1 MEQATF
7 FDLAVSMDVQ
17 KESFIRM
24 NRKETQEKKSQH
36 SGKDRKKKFPSPF
49 SRQRSAGWW

>member
-49 SRQRSAGWW
+49 SRQRSAG

>member
-7 FDLAVSMDVQ
+7 FDLAVSTEIQ

-24 NRKETQEKKSQH
+24 NRKETEKKIC
-36 SGKDRKKKFPSPF
+36 
-49 SRQRSAGWW
+49 